1 METSIERMR
10 VAASLAWRSNPV
22 SNAYCVGC
30 LLVDR
35 ATDCIVATGFSRE
48 MAGNTHAEEVALE
61 KLTASTARAAG
72 SSSSSSSIDSAAE
85 ASAPTPPPTYDM
97 YTTMEPCSVRLSG
110 NTTCADRIIA
120 DGRIAR
126 VFVGVL
132 EPAALVVCEGVAKL
146 RAAGVEVVSV
156 EEFLP
161 PMKPPMFTALD
172 ETTRVVRPL
181 PLRQCC
187 LAPNAHVVSRARF
200 RVRRVYDS
208 DYDALKRA
216 DAGSATCATSPAVL
230 AATEALAER
239 ATAAH
244 ASCVAEMHW
253 RRGGALVRMVVEAT
267 LPTKLP
273 PPFGGATKEAAAETT
288 PVVLLALGVGCIA
301 VTPPRGCSMKY
312 RYGLTR
318 SVYVSDG
325 SASAAE
331 LGIELAVALRTPA
344 NASAAKAEV
353 RTALLAALQIECER
367 EMGLAKV

>member
-146 RAAGVEVVSV
+146 RAAGVEEAGGPGEIS
-156 EEFLP
+156 EESTAVPPLP
-161 PMKPPMFTALD
+161 PVGPPQGDGCECRCGKA
-172 ETTRVVRPL
+172 
-181 PLRQCC
+181 
-187 LAPNAHVVSRARF
+187 
-200 RVRRVYDS
+200 
-208 DYDALKRA
+208 
-216 DAGSATCATSPAVL
+216 CA
-230 AATEALAER
+230 
-239 ATAAH
+239 
-244 ASCVAEMHW
+244 C
-253 RRGGALVRMVVEAT
+253 GG
-267 LPTKLP
+267 
-273 PPFGGATKEAAAETT
+273 
-288 PVVLLALGVGCIA
+288 
-301 VTPPRGCSMKY
+301 
-312 RYGLTR
+312 
-318 SVYVSDG
+318 
-325 SASAAE
+325 
-331 LGIELAVALRTPA
+331 
-344 NASAAKAEV
+344 
-353 RTALLAALQIECER
+353 
-367 EMGLAKV
+367 